1 LVGLF
6 CCEYCVSDYIK
17 QCEGHKLIPISSLAM
32 HVGVSSPIRGSV
44 DLATVEQFVRSH
56 PVPKEFAYQIMIH
69 HTLAKFFNTIV
80 ENSQENLSHSLVKI
94 IDAELDSLITRYPTP
109 WTPRTETANLT
120 AKMLLYTTVI
130 IRLQSDRT
138 AREILMRNGLAVAVR
153 IVYLMDQGIAY
164 ESKEFPNV
172 PSENFQRTLPKSYF
186 RTLVLATTFLL
197 RFFVLNIHATPEEQ
211 EMARNQVAIA
221 RRFLEV
227 GAMGP
232 KDERMRG
239 AKLFERLSRQQ
250 PVDLDS
256 SKLKVDDR
264 MGASLYY
271 DAVATGHALRHEPI
285 EVEKASPKVSVD
297 ASVKSSVPPVQPLS
311 DISAQLPSMDDIDMN
326 GYGTIDFSSLPE
338 DLWGDSIWGMFGN
351 MAPPAYPMN
360 IAPGDAQ
367 NSYGYGDSYNQNGG
381 Y

>member
-1 LVGLF
+1 
-6 CCEYCVSDYIK
+6 VSDH
-17 QCEGHKLIPISSLAM
+17 EEESLLDTLIIFLSLAM
-32 HVGVSSPIRGSV
+32 HVGVSSPIGGSV
-44 DLATVEQFVRSH
+44 DLATLEHFVRSH
-56 PVPKEFAYQIMIH
+56 PVPEEFSYQIMVH

-94 IDAELDSLITRYPTP
+94 IDAELDSLRMRYPTP
-109 WTPRTETANLT
+109 WTPRAEMANLT

-138 AREILMRNGLAVAVR
+138 TREILMRNGLAVAVR
-153 IVYLMDQGIAY
+153 IVYLMDQGLAY
-164 ESKEFPNV
+164 ESKEFTNV
-172 PSENFQRTLPKSYF
+172 PPENLQRTLPKNYF

-197 RFFVLNIHATPEEQ
+197 RFFVLNIHALPVEQ
-211 EMARNQVAIA
+211 EMARNHVAIA
-221 RRFLEV
+221 RRYLEV

-232 KDERMRG
+232 QDERMRG

-250 PVDLDS
+250 PVDLDN

-285 EVEKASPKVSVD
+285 EVEEASPKETVD
-297 ASVKSSVPPVQPLS
+297 AFVKSSEPQLQPS
-311 DISAQLPSMDDIDMN
+311 ADVSAQLPSMDDIDMN
-326 GYGTIDFSSLPE
+326 GYGTTDFSSLPE

-351 MAPPAYPMN
+351 IAPSTYPMYSAGN
-360 IAPGDAQ
+360 VQ
-367 NSYGYGDSYNQNGG
+367 NTYGYGDTYNQDGG

>member
-1 LVGLF
+1 
-6 CCEYCVSDYIK
+6 
-17 QCEGHKLIPISSLAM
+17 M

-44 DLATVEQFVRSH
+44 DLATVEQFVRSYSI
-56 PVPKEFAYQIMIH
+56 PKEFAYQIMVH

-80 ENSQENLSHSLVKI
+80 ENSQENLSHSLVRI
-94 IDAELDSLITRYPTP
+94 IDAELDNLITRFPAP
-109 WTPRTETANLT
+109 WTARVETANLT

-138 AREILMRNGLAVAVR
+138 TREILMRNGLAVAVR

-172 PSENFQRTLPKSYF
+172 PSENLQRTLPKNYF

-211 EMARNQVAIA
+211 EMARNHVSIA
-221 RRFLEV
+221 RRFLQV

-232 KDERMRG
+232 QDERMRG

-285 EVEKASPKVSVD
+285 EVEEASMKGTVE
-297 ASVKSSVPPVQPLS
+297 ATIKPPETAAQP
-311 DISAQLPSMDDIDMN
+311 SANVHDQLPLMDDIDIN
-326 GYGTIDFSSLPE
+326 DYGTIDFSTLPE
-338 DLWGDSIWGMFGN
+338 DLWGDSLWGMFGN
-351 MAPPAYPMN
+351 MPPSDYPYT
-360 IAPGDAQ
+360 GSGGTQ
-367 NSYGYGDSYNQNGG
+367 NLYEYGNTYQNGG
-381 Y
+381 YQPR